1 MGVPSPLQGMITR
14 TTITEDELEARAT
27 GGEGLH
33 VLVISP
39 ELFIALPLPDEGTL
53 VVGRSPKSDVLVEDP
68 LASRQHARLHVG
80 GQTLTIEDLES
91 ANGTRVRDSMLEPG
105 KPVAI
110 APGEAIGIGSTVLII
125 QRSRW
130 TGGPRRLWSH
140 GHFENRL
147 KDECARGQGTGSKFA
162 LLRVHLEGS
171 MSWTRVFPVLS
182 RNIQSPHLFA
192 TYGPNEYEALVLD
205 GSVEVVERLVEV
217 LWADL
222 RHSLLTARIGV
233 AWYPRDGRTADA
245 LLGRANAL
253 LKPSPTKVT
262 MPGPHV
268 PSPTM
273 QRIYDV
279 ATRAAGANINILLL
293 GETGVGK
300 EVMAQMIHR
309 LSPRAGKPIV
319 SLNCAGLTDSLI
331 ETELFGH
338 EKGAFTGATQSRPG
352 LLETADGGTVF
363 LDEIGEM
370 PLKVQAT
377 LLRVIETREVL
388 PVGGRRPR
396 VIDVRF
402 IAATNRDLEAESARG
417 NFRQDLFFRL
427 NGISLSIPPLRER
440 RGEII
445 ELARLFVAQSCQES
459 GRTPLTI
466 SDAARAALEAYTWPG
481 NIRELKNVMERAV
494 VLTDGAEIG
503 PAQLPLEKMGTA
515 EESAEENLVETR
527 PPETDV
533 TVGGPKADLRA
544 VERQR
549 IIDALA
555 ACAGNQSRAAKL
567 LNMPRRTFISKL
579 DLYDI
584 PRPQKNKE

>member
-1 MGVPSPLQGMITR
+1 MITR
-14 TTITEDELEARAT
+14 TTITEDELESRAA

-39 ELFIALPLPDEGTL
+39 EIFTSLPLPESGSL
-53 VVGRSPKSDVLVEDP
+53 VIGRSPRSDVLVEDP
-68 LASRQHARLHVG
+68 LASRQHARLHIG
-80 GQTLTIEDLES
+80 PTLAIEDLNS
-91 ANGTRVRDSMLEPG
+91 ANGTRVRDALIESG
-105 KPVAI
+105 KPVTI
-110 APGEAIGIGSTVLII
+110 TPGEAVGIGSTVLIV
-125 QRSRW
+125 QHSRW
-130 TGGPRRLWSH
+130 TAGPRRLWSH

-147 KDECARGQGTGSKFA
+147 KDECARGQPGTKFA
-162 LLRVHLEGS
+162 LLRIHLEGGV
-171 MSWTRVFPVLS
+171 SWTRVFPVLS
-182 RNIQSPHLFA
+182 RTIQSPHLFA
-192 TYGPNEYEALVLD
+192 TYGPNEYEALLL
-205 GSVEVVERLVEV
+205 EQNAEAAERLVEM

-222 RHSLLTARIGV
+222 RHSQLTGRIGM

-253 LKPSPTKVT
+253 LKPSPAKVT
-262 MPGPHV
+262 MPGPHA
-268 PSPTM
+268 PSAAM
-273 QRIYDV
+273 QRVHDM
-279 ATRAAGANINILLL
+279 AARAATANINILLL

-319 SLNCAGLTDSLI
+319 SLNCGGLTESLI

-370 PLKVQAT
+370 PLKLQAA

-396 VIDVRF
+396 TIDVRF
-402 IAATNRDLEAESARG
+402 IAATNRDLETESQRG
-417 NFRQDLFFRL
+417 SFRQDLFFRL

-440 RGEII
+440 RSEIV
-445 ELARLFVAQSCQES
+445 ELARIFVAQACQES
-459 GRTPLTI
+459 GRPPLTL
-466 SDAARAALEAYTWPG
+466 SAEVRAALEAYSWPG

-494 VLTDGAEIG
+494 VLTDGPEIG
-503 PAQLPLEKMGTA
+503 CAQLPLEKMG
-515 EESAEENLVETR
+515 
-527 PPETDV
+527 PPEEIIEGAAEPAPSPDRIEV
-533 TVGGPKADLRA
+533 TGKTDLRA
-544 VERQR
+544 IERQR
-549 IIDALA
+549 IIEALA

-579 DLYDI
+579 DLYEI
-584 PRPQKNKE
+584 PRPQKNKTPE

>member
-1 MGVPSPLQGMITR
+1 MITR
-14 TTITEDELEARAT
+14 TTITEDELESRET

-39 ELFIALPLPDEGTL
+39 EIFTALPLPDQGSL

-80 GQTLTIEDLES
+80 ATLAIEDLES
-91 ANGTRVRDSMLEPG
+91 ANGTRVRDALIAPG
-105 KPVAI
+105 KPVPI
-110 APGEAIGIGSTVLII
+110 VPGEAVGIGSTVLIV

-130 TGGPRRLWSH
+130 TAGPRRLWSH

-147 KDECARGQGTGSKFA
+147 KDECARGQPGGRFA
-162 LLRVHLEGS
+162 LVRVHLEGGL
-171 MSWTRVFPVLS
+171 SWTRVFPVLS
-182 RNIQSPHLFA
+182 RNVQSPHLFA
-192 TYGPNEYEALVLD
+192 TYGPNEYEILLLEPDMEAAA
-205 GSVEVVERLVEV
+205 RMIEV

-222 RHSLLTARIGV
+222 RYAQLAGRIGV

-245 LLGRANAL
+245 LLARANAL

-262 MPGPHV
+262 MPGPQT
-268 PSPTM
+268 PSPAM
-273 QRIYDV
+273 QRVHDV
-279 ATRAAGANINILLL
+279 AIRAAGANINILLL

-319 SLNCAGLTDSLI
+319 SLNCGGLTESLI

-370 PLKVQAT
+370 PLKLQAA
-377 LLRVIETREVL
+377 LLRVIETHEVL

-396 VIDVRF
+396 TIDVRF
-402 IAATNRDLEAESARG
+402 IAATNRNLETESARG
-417 NFRQDLFFRL
+417 SFRQDLFFRL

-440 RGEII
+440 RSEIL
-445 ELARLFVAQSCQES
+445 ELARIFVAQACQES
-459 GRTPLTI
+459 GRPPLSL
-466 SDAARAALEAYTWPG
+466 SDEVCASLEAYGWPG

-494 VLTDGAEIG
+494 VLTDGPEIG
-503 PAQLPLEKMGTA
+503 CAQLPLEKMGPPDDNTG
-515 EESAEENLVETR
+515 ENTGEAQG
-527 PPETDV
+527 PEIEV
-533 TVGGPKADLRA
+533 TSGKTDLRGI
-544 VERQR
+544 ERQR

-579 DLYDI
+579 DLYEI
-584 PRPQKNKE
+584 PRPQKNKGPE

>member
-1 MGVPSPLQGMITR
+1 MITR
-14 TTITEDELEARAT
+14 TTITEDELESRAT

-39 ELFIALPLPDEGTL
+39 EIFIAMPLPDQGTL
-53 VVGRSPKSDVLVEDP
+53 VVGRSPRSDVLVEDP
-68 LASRQHARLHVG
+68 LASRQHARLQVG
-80 GQTLTIEDLES
+80 PTLTIEDLQS
-91 ANGTRVRDSMLEPG
+91 ANGTRVRDAMIEPG
-105 KPVAI
+105 KPVTI
-110 APGEAIGIGSTVLII
+110 APGEAVGIGSTVLIV

-147 KDECARGQGTGSKFA
+147 KDECARGHGTAHRFA
-162 LLRVHLEGS
+162 LLRLHLEGNL
-171 MSWTRVFPVLS
+171 SWTRVFPVLS

-192 TYGPNEYEALVLD
+192 TYGPNEYEALLLE
-205 GSVEVVERLVEV
+205 GNVEAAERLVEV

-222 RHSLLTARIGV
+222 RHSALSARIGV

-253 LKPSPTKVT
+253 LKPSLAKVT

-268 PSPTM
+268 PSPAM
-273 QRIYDV
+273 QRVCDV

-300 EVMAQMIHR
+300 EVMAQMVHR

-396 VIDVRF
+396 TIDVRF
-402 IAATNRDLEAESARG
+402 IAATNRDLEAESGRG

-427 NGISLSIPPLRER
+427 NGISLHIPPLRER
-440 RGEII
+440 RSEILD
-445 ELARLFVAQSCQES
+445 LARIFVAQACQES
-459 GRTPLTI
+459 GRSSLVI
-466 SDAARAALEAYTWPG
+466 AEGARAVLESYHWPG

-494 VLTDGAEIG
+494 VLTDGLEIG
-503 PAQLPLEKMGTA
+503 PQQLPLEKMGPPDDPTG
-515 EESAEENLVETR
+515 ENLVETR
-527 PPETDV
+527 PPEVEVTGAKHDV
-533 TVGGPKADLRA
+533 KAA
-544 VERQR
+544 ERQR

-567 LNMPRRTFISKL
+567 LKMPRRTFISKL
-579 DLYDI
+579 DLYGI
-584 PRPQKNKE
+584 PRPQKNKAGPDL

>member
-1 MGVPSPLQGMITR
+1 MITR
-14 TTITEDELEARAT
+14 TTITEDELESRAA

-39 ELFIALPLPDEGTL
+39 ELFIAQPLPDEGTL
-53 VVGRSPKSDVLVEDP
+53 VIGRSPKSDVLVEDP
-68 LASRQHARLHVG
+68 LASRQHARLQVG
-80 GQTLTIEDLES
+80 PTLTIEDLES
-91 ANGTRVRDSMLEPG
+91 ANGTRVRDAMLEPG
-105 KPVAI
+105 QPVTI
-110 APGEAIGIGSTVLII
+110 TPGEAIGIGSTVLII

-147 KDECARGQGTGSKFA
+147 KDECARGQGAGSKFA
-162 LLRVHLEGS
+162 LLRLHLEGN
-171 MSWTRVFPVLS
+171 MSWTRVFPVMS

-192 TYGPNEYEALVLD
+192 TYGPNEYEALLLEAN
-205 GSVEVVERLVEV
+205 VETAERVVEV

-222 RHSLLTARIGV
+222 RHSQLSARIGM

-245 LLGRANAL
+245 LLARANAL
-253 LKPSPTKVT
+253 LKPSPAKVT

-268 PSPTM
+268 PSPVM
-273 QRIYDV
+273 QRVYDV
-279 ATRAAGANINILLL
+279 ATRAAGSNINLLLL
-293 GETGVGK
+293 GETGAGK
-300 EVMAQMIHR
+300 EVMAQMVHR
-309 LSPRAGKPIV
+309 LSPRSAKPIV

-396 VIDVRF
+396 SIDVRF

-417 NFRQDLFFRL
+417 HFRQDLFFRL
-427 NGISLSIPPLRER
+427 NGISLHLPPLRER
-440 RGEII
+440 RSEIF
-445 ELARLFVAQSCQES
+445 ELARIFVAQACHES
-459 GRTPLTI
+459 GRPALTI
-466 SDAARAALEAYTWPG
+466 SDAARASLEAYGWPG

-494 VLTDGAEIG
+494 VLTDGTEIG
-503 PAQLPLEKMGTA
+503 PAQLPLEKMGGP
-515 EESAEENLVETR
+515 EESTGENELESR
-527 PPETDV
+527 PPEVEV
-533 TVGGPKADLRA
+533 TGTSHKADLRA

-584 PRPQKNKE
+584 PRPQKGKGGSDSES

>member
-1 MGVPSPLQGMITR
+1 MITR
-14 TTITEDELEARAT
+14 TTITEDELESRAT

-39 ELFIALPLPDEGTL
+39 EIFTALPLPETGSL
-53 VVGRSPKSDVLVEDP
+53 LVGRSPKADVLVEDP

-80 GQTLTIEDLES
+80 DALAIEDLES
-91 ANGTRVRDSMLEPG
+91 ANGTRVRDALIEAR

-110 APGEAIGIGSTVLII
+110 SPGEAVGIGSTVLIV

-130 TGGPRRLWSH
+130 SPGPRRLWSH
-140 GHFENRL
+140 AHFENRL
-147 KDECARGQGTGSKFA
+147 KDECVRDQGTGAKFA
-162 LLRVHLEGS
+162 LLRLHLEAGV
-171 MSWTRVFPVLS
+171 SWTRVFPILA

-192 TYGPNEYEALVLD
+192 TYGPNEYEALLLESD
-205 GSVEVVERLVEV
+205 IEAADRLVEV
-217 LWADL
+217 LWAEL
-222 RHSLLTARIGV
+222 RLSHFGARIGV

-245 LLGRANAL
+245 LLARANMQ

-262 MPGPHV
+262 MPGPQT
-268 PSPTM
+268 PSPAM
-273 QRIYDV
+273 QKIYDV

-300 EVMAQMIHR
+300 EVMAQMVHR
-309 LSPRAGKPIV
+309 LSPRASKPIV
-319 SLNCAGLTDSLI
+319 SLNCAGLTESLI

-352 LLETADGGTVF
+352 LLESADGGTVF

-388 PVGGRRPR
+388 PVGGRRQKA
-396 VIDVRF
+396 IDVRF

-417 NFRQDLFFRL
+417 HFRQDLFFRL

-440 RGEII
+440 RSEIA
-445 ELARLFVAQSCQES
+445 ELARIFVAQACQEG
-459 GRTPLTI
+459 GRPALDI
-466 SDAARAALEAYTWPG
+466 AAEAQAALEGYAWPG
-481 NIRELKNVMERAV
+481 NIRELKNVIERAV
-494 VLTDGAEIG
+494 VLCDGGEIG
-503 PAQLPLEKMGTA
+503 LAQLPLEKMGSLEDPTG
-515 EESAEENLVETR
+515 ETR
-527 PPETDV
+527 TDARA
-533 TVGGPKADLRA
+533 ADAELTAGKSDVRTI
-544 VERQR
+544 ERQK

-555 ACAGNQSRAAKL
+555 ACAGNQSRAARL
-567 LNMPRRTFISKL
+567 LGIPRRTFISKL

-584 PRPQKNKE
+584 PRPQKNKGEED

>member
-1 MGVPSPLQGMITR
+1 MITR
-14 TTITEDELEARAT
+14 TTITEDELESRAA

-39 ELFIALPLPDEGTL
+39 EIFTALPLPESGSL
-53 VVGRSPKSDVLVEDP
+53 LVGRSPKSDILVEDP
-68 LASRQHARLHVG
+68 LASRQHARLHLG
-80 GQTLTIEDLES
+80 PTLAVEDLDS
-91 ANGTRVRDSMLEPG
+91 ANGTRVRDALIDPS
-105 KPVAI
+105 KSVTI
-110 APGEAIGIGSTVLII
+110 AAGEAVGIGSTVLIV

-130 TGGPRRLWSH
+130 SPGPRRLWSH
-140 GHFENRL
+140 AHFENRL
-147 KDECARGQGTGSKFA
+147 KDECVRAQGTGGRFA
-162 LLRVHLEGS
+162 LLRLHLEPS
-171 MSWTRVFPVLS
+171 VSWTKVFPILA
-182 RNIQSPHLFA
+182 RNIQPPHLFA
-192 TYGPNEYEALVLD
+192 TYGPNEYEALLLD
-205 GSVEVVERLVEV
+205 SDVAAAERLVEV
-217 LWADL
+217 LWAEL
-222 RHSLLTARIGV
+222 RHSHFPARIGV

-245 LLGRANAL
+245 LLARANMQ
-253 LKPSPTKVT
+253 LKPSPAKVT
-262 MPGPHV
+262 MPGPQL
-268 PSPTM
+268 PSAAM
-273 QRIYDV
+273 QRVYDV
-279 ATRAAGANINILLL
+279 ATRAAASNINILLL

-319 SLNCAGLTDSLI
+319 SLNCAGLTESLI

-338 EKGAFTGATQSRPG
+338 ERGAFTGATQSRPG

-388 PVGGRRPR
+388 PVGGRRQR
-396 VIDVRF
+396 AIDVRF

-440 RGEII
+440 RSEIA
-445 ELARLFVAQSCQES
+445 ELARIFVAQACQEG
-459 GRTPLTI
+459 GRAPLGI
-466 SDAARAALEAYTWPG
+466 ASEARAALEAYSWPG

-494 VLTDGAEIG
+494 VLCDGAEIG
-503 PAQLPLEKMGTA
+503 LGQLPMEKMGGPEDPTG
-515 EESAEENLVETR
+515 EVHTDGR
-527 PPETDV
+527 PADGDLT
-533 TVGGPKADLRA
+533 GGKADLRA

-555 ACAGNQSRAAKL
+555 ACAGNQSRAAKML
-567 LNMPRRTFISKL
+567 GIPRRTFISKL

-584 PRPQKNKE
+584 PRPQKNKGGRDDD

>member
-1 MGVPSPLQGMITR
+1 MITR
-14 TTITEDELEARAT
+14 TTITEDELESRAT

-39 ELFIALPLPDEGTL
+39 EIFTALPLPEQGSL
-53 VVGRSPKSDVLVEDP
+53 IVGRSPKSDVLVEDP

-80 GQTLTIEDLES
+80 STLAIEDLDS
-91 ANGTRVRDSMLEPG
+91 ANGTRVRDAIIDPR
-105 KPVAI
+105 KPVPI
-110 APGEAIGIGSTVLII
+110 VPGEAVGIGSTVLIV

-130 TGGPRRLWSH
+130 TAGPRRLWSH

-147 KDECARGQGTGSKFA
+147 KDECARGQPGTKFA
-162 LLRVHLEGS
+162 LLRIHLEGGL
-171 MSWTRVFPVLS
+171 SWTRVFPVLS

-192 TYGPNEYEALVLD
+192 TYGPNEYEALVLESD
-205 GSVEVVERLVEV
+205 TEAAERMAEV

-222 RHSLLTARIGV
+222 RYSQLSGRIGM

-245 LLGRANAL
+245 LLARANAL
-253 LKPSPTKVT
+253 LKPSPAKVT
-262 MPGPHV
+262 VPGPHP
-268 PSPTM
+268 PSPAM
-273 QRIYDV
+273 QRVHDM
-279 ATRAAGANINILLL
+279 AARAASANINILLL

-309 LSPRAGKPIV
+309 LSSRASKPIV
-319 SLNCAGLTDSLI
+319 SLNCGGLTESLI

-370 PLKVQAT
+370 PLKLQAA

-396 VIDVRF
+396 TIDVRF
-402 IAATNRDLEAESARG
+402 IAATNRELEAESARG
-417 NFRQDLFFRL
+417 TFRQDLFFRL
-427 NGISLSIPPLRER
+427 NGISIRIPTLRER
-440 RGEII
+440 RSEIL
-445 ELARLFVAQSCQES
+445 ELARIFVAQACQES
-459 GRTPLTI
+459 GRPPLTL
-466 SDAARAALEAYTWPG
+466 SEEVQGVLETYSWPG

-494 VLTDGAEIG
+494 VLTDGPEIG
-503 PAQLPLEKMGTA
+503 CAQLPLEKMSPGDEST
-515 EESAEENLVETR
+515 EETTTEPPLV
-527 PPETDV
+527 PEVDLTS
-533 TVGGPKADLRA
+533 GKADLRA
-544 VERQR
+544 IERQR

-579 DLYDI
+579 DLYEI
-584 PRPQKNKE
+584 PRPQKNKGPDLR

>member
-1 MGVPSPLQGMITR
+1 MITR
-14 TTITEDELEARAT
+14 TTITEDELESRAT

-39 ELFIALPLPDEGTL
+39 EIFTALPLPDEGTL
-53 VVGRSPKSDVLVEDP
+53 IVGRSPKSDVLVEDP
-68 LASRQHARLHVG
+68 LASRQHAKLHVG
-80 GQTLTIEDLES
+80 PTLAIEDLES
-91 ANGTRVRDSMLEPG
+91 ANGTRVRDALIHPR

-110 APGEAIGIGSTVLII
+110 VPGEAVGIGSTVLIV

-130 TGGPRRLWSH
+130 TAGPRRLWSH

-147 KDECARGQGTGSKFA
+147 KDECARGQSSGSKFA
-162 LLRVHLEGS
+162 LLRIHLEGG
-171 MSWTRVFPVLS
+171 MTWTRVFPVLS

-192 TYGPNEYEALVLD
+192 TYGPNEYEVLLLEPNID
-205 GSVEVVERLVEV
+205 VAERLVEV

-222 RHSLLTARIGV
+222 RYSQLGGRIGV

-245 LLGRANAL
+245 LLARANAL
-253 LKPSPTKVT
+253 LKPSPAKVT
-262 MPGPHV
+262 VPGPHS
-268 PSPTM
+268 PSAAM
-273 QRIYDV
+273 QRVYDV
-279 ATRAAGANINILLL
+279 AHRAAGSNINVLLL

-309 LSPRAGKPIV
+309 HSPRSGKPIV
-319 SLNCAGLTDSLI
+319 SLNCAGLTESLI

-338 EKGAFTGATQSRPG
+338 EKGAFTGATSSRPG

-370 PLKVQAT
+370 PLKVQAA

-396 VIDVRF
+396 QIDVRF
-402 IAATNRDLEAESARG
+402 IAATNRDLDSESTRG

-427 NGISLSIPPLRER
+427 NGISISIPPLRER
-440 RGEII
+440 RSEIL
-445 ELARLFVAQSCQES
+445 ELARIFVGQACQES
-459 GRTPLTI
+459 GRPPL
-466 SDAARAALEAYTWPG
+466 SLSEEVCAALEAYTWPG

-494 VLTDGAEIG
+494 VLTDGPEIG
-503 PAQLPLEKMGTA
+503 CAQLPLEKMGTPEEVTGEATGESPRPIEA
-515 EESAEENLVETR
+515 E
-527 PPETDV
+527 V
-533 TVGGPKADLRA
+533 TNAKGDLRA
-544 VERQR
+544 IERQR

-579 DLYDI
+579 DLYEI
-584 PRPQKNKE
+584 PRPQKNKATDSG